1 LYGVNLRYGGIM
13 KKQTEAIDFSRI
25 KKAIVTVKGQ
35 NIIIDSDVAKIY
47 GVETREVNQA
57 IKNNPDKF
65 PTGYF
70 VEADKDELIKNFDKF
85 KKIKNYP
92 GKPKGFTEKG
102 LYMLATIL
110 KSHKATT
117 ATIAIIE
124 AFAKLRELSYGMAKL
139 ADTKEKQ
146 QQQSLMQRSGDIF
159 SELIAANIPVSETE
173 TTFEINFAV
182 MKFRHTVKKEKKK
195 DTGTAPKKKKLS
207 GEIKKINNLALKG
220 KRPKPST

>member
-1 LYGVNLRYGGIM
+1 V
-13 KKQTEAIDFSRI
+13 IDFSGI
-25 KKAIVTVKGQ
+25 EKAIVTVKGQ
-35 NIIIDSDVAKIY
+35 NVIIDSDVARIY

-57 IKNNPDKF
+57 IKNNSDKF
-65 PTGYF
+65 PVGYI

-85 KKIKNYP
+85 KNIKNYP
-92 GKPKGFTEKG
+92 GTPKAFTEKG

-110 KSHKATT
+110 KSPKATA

-124 AFAKLRELSYGMAKL
+124 AFAKLRELSRNIARL
-139 ADTKEKQ
+139 ADEKDRP

-159 SELIAANIPVSETE
+159 SELTAADIPVSETE

-195 DTGTAPKKKKLS
+195 EAKTTRGTKKPRK
-207 GEIKKINNLALKG
+207 EIGN
-220 KRPKPST
+220 